1 MLRSTSF
8 LHLRKFSQFAHKLF
22 YDMNKAYFKRAPDNR
37 CNITFRYKNEPHK
50 IDRVFNFSRDM
61 NEKILVCLDRIKT
74 NVEKELNK
82 KVNKKKKKSKDV
94 TIENQVETVQV
105 QVALCRNQESLS
117 DIAFNDLLAFEDIY
131 SDSYFLTILED
142 NYNIVFNCPWVTEI
156 KMPTS
161 ILANYY
167 VYPSKLELEYSDQD
181 HSSITWFR
189 GLPKDNESHIIWEE
203 VATGYTYLA
212 KSADIGYKLK
222 VVCIP
227 RSAEREGPSAE
238 SISKCEV
245 QADPGP
251 CPFDTRHLFTQDRLS
266 GSKFR
271 VVSYNLLADLYA
283 DSETA
288 KKELFPY
295 CPEYALNIDYR
306 KQLFMKEL
314 IGYNA
319 DLMCLCEV
327 DDKIFDLDLTPV
339 FESKGMTG
347 TFQVKGTTREGL
359 ATFWRKERFE

>member
-1 MLRSTSF
+1 MLKVTSF
-8 LHLRKFSQFAHKLF
+8 LHLRKYSQYAHRLVF
-22 YDMNKAYFKRAPDNR
+22 DMNKAYFKRAPDNR
-37 CNITFRYKNEPHK
+37 CNITFRYTNELHK
-50 IDRVFNFSRDM
+50 IDRVFNFSRDV
-61 NEKILVCLDRIKT
+61 NEKVVVCLDRIKT
-74 NVEKELNK
+74 NIEKEFTK
-82 KVNKKKKKSKDV
+82 KVNKKKKKAKDA
-94 TIENQVETVQV
+94 TAENQVETVQV

-117 DIAFNDLLAFEDIY
+117 DVAFNELLEFEDIY
-131 SDSYFLTILED
+131 SEKYSLTILDD

-161 ILANYY
+161 ILANYF
-167 VYPSKLELEYSDQD
+167 VYPSKLELEYADQD
-181 HSSITWFR
+181 HSSVTWFR
-189 GLPKDNESHIIWEE
+189 GLPNANDANISWEE
-203 VATGYTYLA
+203 VGTGYTYLA
-212 KSADIGYKLK
+212 KSSDIGYKLK
-222 VVCIP
+222 VACVP
-227 RSAEREGPSAE
+227 RNSDREGPQAE
-238 SISKCEV
+238 SVSKCEV

-251 CPFDTRHLFTQDRLS
+251 CPFDTRHLFTQDRTT

-339 FESKGMTG
+339 FESRKMKG

-359 ATFWRKERFE
+359 ATFWNTDKFE